1 MGSDVSGR
9 IAFGIPTSDELPLRQ
24 ILRGAVK
31 DEDGYWD
38 EVDDDTDEDDR
49 YFTLKS
55 GNECP
60 NYETDHDGWEKW
72 HDERR
77 EFLKDSPIDIMI
89 SGYDDN
95 LGSNIIIKETQIE
108 SDWGSAVVLKPFE
121 TKPEWIV
128 AIKDYCETMGVP
140 YQEPVWFLTSLY
152 F

>member
-1 MGSDVSGR
+1 
-9 IAFGIPTSDELPLRQ
+9 
-24 ILRGAVK
+24 
-31 DEDGYWD
+31 
-38 EVDDDTDEDDR
+38 
-49 YFTLKS
+49 
-55 GNECP
+55 
-60 NYETDHDGWEKW
+60 
-72 HDERR
+72 
-77 EFLKDSPIDIMI
+77 MI